1 MLSTIGVYTLMYIGK
16 FLIWLSL
23 LYSPNH
29 QIKYL
34 NKVSHCVVSS
44 FTSEDNSTTALPSLK
59 YCRLGLLRTY
69 SVHVF
74 GVYKP
79 LVSRIRK
86 YALIENC
93 PHKRAVYKLSIT
105 TTHFSKL
112 ISTQSPAHHGY
123 HLRTDSL
130 VWPAQWACA
139 ATAVLPY

>member
-23 LYSPNH
+23 PYSPNH

-44 FTSEDNSTTALPSLK
+44 FTSEDNNSITALPSLK

-93 PHKRAVYKLSIT
+93 VLIREQFINCPLLPPTFQSLSVRGHQPTMAI
-105 TTHFSKL
+105 
-112 ISTQSPAHHGY
+112 I
-123 HLRTDSL
+123 
-130 VWPAQWACA
+130 
-139 ATAVLPY
+139 